1 MTNEV
6 RVTSAT
12 GGQKGKKPEAFGG
25 GDPLSYIEL
34 AKVYAMGE
42 AKYDRY
48 NYLKGYAWSLSVD
61 ALFRHLFAFLSGED
75 RDPESGLLHTS
86 HVAWHAQALTS
97 FQLRGVGTDDRAPT
111 MPPAP
116 PPMPPPPNPPYGA
129 SKTSLSPIYD
139 PAAVGAVY
147 TIRAPRGEQ
156 YAAPTYAT
164 SIGTDRPQPL
174 SVTREAHDRPP
185 APPPHVCTPL
195 GEPCPPPDRPPWW
208 SVTPSEIAATILRP
222 TYINPVYAETAAAR
236 TAAALIRPPSG
247 P

>member
-116 PPMPPPPNPPYGA
+116 PPMPPPPNPPDGA

-139 PAAVGAVY
+139 PGVGAYSPV
-147 TIRAPRGEQ
+147 
-156 YAAPTYAT
+156 
-164 SIGTDRPQPL
+164 
-174 SVTREAHDRPP
+174 SVTREAYDRPP
-185 APPPHVCTPL
+185 VPPPHVCAPL
-195 GEPCPPPDRPPWW
+195 GEPCPPSDRPPWW
-208 SVTPSEIAATILRP
+208 SVTPSEIAAAILRP